1 MFRCQLALASLWS
14 TNSLQSLLKA
24 RWYPWLF
31 REVKF
36 IALFKVTVVVSP
48 LIALIKD
55 QMEHLAGR
63 NILAE
68 SINSKLGQRD
78 RQRVLDDLRSRS
90 PSTKLLYVTPEQCRT
105 GTFTNVLD
113 HMVQHSKLA
122 YFVVDEAHCV
132 SQWGHDFR

>member
-105 GTFTNVLD
+105 GTFTSVLD

>member
-1 MFRCQLALASLWS
+1 MS
-14 TNSLQSLLKA
+14 
-24 RWYPWLF
+24 
-31 REVKF
+31 
-36 IALFKVTVVVSP
+36 KVTVVVSP

-68 SINSKLGQRD
+68 SINSKLSQKE
-78 RQRVLDDLRSRS
+78 RQRVSDDLKSRA

-105 GTFTNVLD
+105 PAFTTLLD

>member
-1 MFRCQLALASLWS
+1 MFRCQPALESLWYTS
-14 TNSLQSLLKA
+14 SLQSLLKA
-24 RWYPWLF
+24 RWYQWLF

-36 IALFKVTVVVSP
+36 IAFLKVTVVVSP

-105 GTFTNVLD
+105 GIFTDVFD